1 LSWQAAREA
10 AAEFL
15 AKAGFPKRVD
25 VSKQVIDLRPHLE
38 LLEADGPWRAM
49 VLQAAAR
56 ILVSRGADH
65 VITED

>member
-1 LSWQAAREA
+1 MSWQAARES

-15 AKAGFPKRVD
+15 AKAGFAKRVD

-38 LLEADGPWRAM
+38 LLEGEDAWKAM

-56 ILVSRGADH
+56 ILKSRGADH
-65 VITED
+65 VVTEG